1 MSTRTTAKSASL
13 PQPPAEGQGA
23 PLKIPSLNTPQMRR
37 ILASSFM
44 GSAIEF
50 YDFILYATAASL
62 VFNKVFFV
70 NMDPAVGIFAS
81 FATLAV
87 GYIARPL
94 GGIVFGHFGD
104 RLGRKGVLI
113 TSMLLMG
120 VATTLIGLLP
130 TTAQIG
136 MLAPLALIT
145 LRIIQGL
152 AVGGEWGGAMLMA
165 LEHAPKE
172 RRGFAA
178 SFANMGGPAGA
189 VMATLAV
196 SAVSTLPDEAFLS
209 WGWRIPFLLSV
220 VLVGI
225 GLVIRLKVAES
236 PLFLALEHKAE
247 ERKIPIL
254 EVLTKY
260 PKNVIMGTLVGMS
273 SYTVQGLMTVWAISY
288 VVDEVGL
295 DRTGVLNI
303 KAIGAALTVVAIW
316 FAARYSDRIGRR
328 PVMLIGILAGAVL
341 AFPIMWMLE
350 LGALWLF
357 AIGLFL
363 ANGVIQGTI
372 FGPFG
377 AFTAELFPTRVRYTG
392 ASLVYQLSSTLGA
405 GFTPM
410 IASGLVLAA
419 GGELWMVA
427 AAWAGAF
434 VLAAVCLLGV
444 KEGRDQDLTA
454 EKM

>member
-1 MSTRTTAKSASL
+1 MSQNPVAAHTKEQL
-13 PQPPAEGQGA
+13 EV
-23 PLKIPSLNTPQMRR
+23 PSLNSPQMRR
-37 ILASSFM
+37 ILASSFI

-70 NMDPAVGIFAS
+70 NLPPSVALFAS

-87 GYIARPL
+87 GYLARPL

-104 RLGRKGVLI
+104 KLGRKGVLI
-113 TSMLLMG
+113 TSMVMMG
-120 VATTLIGLLP
+120 VASTIIGLLP
-130 TTAQIG
+130 PTAQVG
-136 MLAPLALIT
+136 MIAPIALII
-145 LRIIQGL
+145 LRIVQGL

-196 SAVSTLPDEAFLS
+196 SAVSTLPNDQFLA
-209 WGWRIPFLLSV
+209 WGWRIPFIASIA
-220 VLVGI
+220 LVGI

-236 PLFLALEHKAE
+236 PLFLALEDKAE
-247 ERKIPIL
+247 EKKIPL
-254 EVLTKY
+254 MQVLTKY
-260 PKNVIMGTLVGMS
+260 PKSVVMGTLVGMS

-288 VVDEVGL
+288 VVEEAGM
-295 DRTGVLNI
+295 DRTAVLNI
-303 KAIGAALTVVAIW
+303 KAVGAALTIVGVWI
-316 FAARYSDRIGRR
+316 AARYSDRIGRR
-328 PVMLIGILAGAVL
+328 PVMMVGIISGAVL
-341 AFPIMWMLE
+341 ALPIMWMLQ
-350 LGALWLF
+350 LGELWLF
-357 AIGLFL
+357 AIALFL
-363 ANGVIQGTI
+363 ANGLVQGTI

-377 AFTAELFPTRVRYTG
+377 AFTAELFPTRIRYTG

-410 IASGLVLAA
+410 IVTGLVILGGGTLWIA
-419 GGELWMVA
+419 G
-427 AAWAGAF
+427 AAWAVAF
-434 VLAAVCLLGV
+434 IVAAIAMRSI
-444 KEGRDQDLTA
+444 KEGKDADLNA
-454 EKM
+454 EHM